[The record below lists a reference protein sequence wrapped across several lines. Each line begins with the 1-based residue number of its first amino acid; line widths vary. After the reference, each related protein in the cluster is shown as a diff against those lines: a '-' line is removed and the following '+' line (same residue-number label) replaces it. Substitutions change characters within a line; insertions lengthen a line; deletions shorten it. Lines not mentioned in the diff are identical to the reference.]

1 MVRRK
6 NKKKRQKDRTLF
18 QQGSTIREW
27 FASPK
32 LGDDLQGKILSSG
45 LLVEEQEFTS
55 IEFNQVLVKERLANC
70 LIANAKTLATND
82 ESDLTITVSD
92 FQESIFTL
100 TPKLVEELHVALEM
114 CETRTRSIGKESLAE
129 IASVTKTLFEI
140 SNPTTL
146 VRHPLIINISIRTL
160 ERLLDQPENWA
171 LEHRSQIHKLLSE
184 LANLIDNYSIQD
196 FYNSFEEENSFSDDG
211 KNELREEFG
220 DLPAKVLYKNF
231 GRLDLLEKIE
241 DNNTYT
247 LIGNHETY
255 FEYKH
260 IDLPLCLTFTP
271 DRVMLESKSM
281 ETLDIAMEE
290 IEDVCGHSLFYLA
303 KTITL

>member
-1 MVRRK
+1 
-6 NKKKRQKDRTLF
+6 
-18 QQGSTIREW
+18 
-27 FASPK
+27 
-32 LGDDLQGKILSSG
+32 
-45 LLVEEQEFTS
+45 
-55 IEFNQVLVKERLANC
+55 LVKERLANC

-231 GRLDLLEKIE
+231 EAIRYSGK
-241 DNNTYT
+241 N
-247 LIGNHETY
+247 
-255 FEYKH
+255 
-260 IDLPLCLTFTP
+260 
-271 DRVMLESKSM
+271 
-281 ETLDIAMEE
+281 
-290 IEDVCGHSLFYLA
+290 
-303 KTITL
+303 